1 MQPDTNNLTA
11 VIFDKNELFQL
22 SELCKSEYARLTF
35 VKPYDDIHAEAIKD
49 LRNFYTNL
57 SDKFS
62 NALEVMDL
70 NSPYNY

>member
-11 VIFDKNELFQL
+11 VIFDRNEVFQL
-22 SELCKSEYARLTF
+22 SELCKSEYARLVF
-35 VKPYDDIHAEAIKD
+35 VTPYDDIHAETIKD
-49 LRNFYTNL
+49 LLKFYSNL

-62 NALEVMDL
+62 NALEVIDL